1 MDYMVELIDVYKK
14 LGLTQVLAGLDLHVR
29 RGETMV
35 IIGRSGIGKS
45 IALKHIVGL
54 MRPDSGKVI
63 VNGINVAAA
72 DHKALLKLRSKMGVL
87 FQSGALIHWMT
98 VAENV
103 ALPLRELGGYDEKQ
117 VRATVREKLDLVEL
131 SGAGNLTPD
140 KISGGMQKRAALAR
154 AIVRN
159 PEIILYDEPT
169 TGLDPVIA
177 HAINELVVNIQK
189 KLGVTS
195 VVVTHDMNTAYYV
208 ADRIAMLHVGKIT
221 QVGTPEEIKNTKD
234 PVVRQFIEG
243 AISGPLANDT
253 PEAVASD

>member
-1 MDYMVELIDVYKK
+1 MIELIDVYKK
-14 LGLTQVLAGLDLHVR
+14 LGSRQVLAGVDLHVR
-29 RGETMV
+29 SGETMV
-35 IIGRSGIGKS
+35 IIGRSGTGKS

-54 MRPDSGKVI
+54 MRPDSGEVI
-63 VNGINVAAA
+63 VDGINVGTA
-72 DHKALLKLRSKMGVL
+72 DRKRLLKLRAKMGVL

-117 VRATVREKLDLVEL
+117 IRGIVREKLDLVEL
-131 SGAGNLTPD
+131 SGAGQLTPD

-154 AIVRN
+154 AIARN

-177 HAINELVVNIQK
+177 RAINDLIVGIQK

-195 VVVTHDMNTAYYV
+195 VVVTHDMDSAYSI
-208 ADRIAMLHVGKIT
+208 ADRIAMLHAGRIIEI
-221 QVGTPEEIKNTKD
+221 GTPEEIKNTGD
-234 PVVRQFIEG
+234 PAVRQFIEG
-243 AISGPLANDT
+243 GISGPLTD
-253 PEAVASD
+253 EALKETVSE